1 MLSALILA
9 FQFLTRIPININVDY
24 NDLNISKSH
33 LFYPFVGL
41 VIGIISGGVYFAFS
55 FISKDIAS
63 FFAVVSLVLITGGLH
78 MDGLSDTCDGF
89 FSARDREKILE
100 IMKDSRVGSFGAIG
114 LILDILLKYIL
125 ISNLTKNIPL
135 TLMISCANSRL
146 MILMLI
152 SFGKPA
158 RRDGMAVLEMK
169 ANKIKYFIITAI
181 AYVLFITLVF
191 SPYYIIPLVF
201 SFLASLLLVK
211 KSYKIIGGLTGDVYG
226 ACNEISEIV
235 SLAAFVGVYRWMFI

>member
-24 NDLNISKSH
+24 NEENISKSH
-33 LFYPFVGL
+33 LFYPFVGM
-41 VIGIISGGVYFAFS
+41 VIGIISGGVYFVFS
-55 FISKDIAS
+55 FIIKDIAS
-63 FFAVVSLVLITGGLH
+63 FFAVVSLILVTGGLH

-125 ISNLTKNIPL
+125 ISNLNKNVPL
-135 TLMISCANSRL
+135 ILMISCANSRL
-146 MILMLI
+146 MILMLV
-152 SFGKPA
+152 SFGKAA
-158 RRDGMAVLEMK
+158 RKEGMAVLEMK
-169 ANKIKYFIITAI
+169 ANKRKYFIITAA
-181 AYVLFITLVF
+181 AYVLFITIAF
-191 SPYYIIPLVF
+191 SPYCIIPLVF
-201 SFLASLLLVK
+201 SFLASLFLIK
-211 KSYKIIGGLTGDVYG
+211 KSYRIIGGLTGDVYG

-235 SLAAFVGVYRWMFI
+235 SLAAFMGVCKWIFI